1 MGSILGLGRSPG
13 EGNDYPLQYSGPENS
28 MDCIVHGVAKS
39 QTPLSNF
46 HFHSILW
53 YICIYVCVYVYIYI
67 HIYTICMYT
76 VAQSQTLLKWFSTHS
91 CTWLHFH
98 LSLSCIGEGNGNPL
112 QCSCLEIPGMRE
124 PGGLLS
130 VGSHRVGY
138 DWSDLAA
145 AAAACTCIYT
155 YMVYYDNYYDK
166 YQNCKTH
173 IFYLVH
179 N

>member
-1 MGSILGLGRSPG
+1 MGSQRVRHHWATFTF
-13 EGNDYPLQYSGPENS
+13 
-28 MDCIVHGVAKS
+28 IVYYGIYV
-39 QTPLSNF
+39 
-46 HFHSILW
+46 
-53 YICIYVCVYVYIYI
+53 YCIYIYTYTHI
-67 HIYTICMYT
+67 HTICMCM

-112 QCSCLEIPGMRE
+112 QCSCLKIPGTGE

-130 VGSHRVGY
+130 IGSHRVRY

-145 AAAACTCIYT
+145 AAAACICIYI
-155 YMVYYDNYYDK
+155 YMIYYDNYYDK